1 MGVLRGLSI
10 FGGGNFHTRRA
21 DVRMIAVKTT
31 LQSHGMPRIVLIAL
45 FISTA
50 AAAQTAAP
58 YPHKL
63 IRLIVT
69 AAAGSGPDIT
79 ARIVAQKLSLALG
92 QSVVIENRAGAGGSI
107 AAELAA
113 KAPPDGYTLVMASA
127 GSHAVSPALY
137 PKLAWDPVRDFAPVT
152 LVSVAPNILI
162 VHPSLPVKS
171 VRELVALAK
180 ARPGQLSFG
189 SGGSGSTAHLSGEL
203 FRSMANIAVV
213 HVPFK
218 GAPSA
223 ALGVISGQVEMGLLN
238 LPPTLPQVRSG
249 RLKGLAV
256 STAKRVNAIPE
267 LPTIAEAGVP
277 GYEASTWYGVMAPAG
292 TPAEI
297 IARLHALITAD
308 LRTDDTRGRI
318 VADGGEVVGSTP
330 EEFAAVLKRDLAK
343 WTKVV
348 RESGARAD

>member
-1 MGVLRGLSI
+1 M
-10 FGGGNFHTRRA
+10 F
-21 DVRMIAVKTT
+21 VRVFPLCANALV
-31 LQSHGMPRIVLIAL
+31 IAL
-45 FISTA
+45 LVA
-50 AAAQTAAP
+50 ASAHAQ
-58 YPHKL
+58 YPMKP

-79 ARIVAQKLSLALG
+79 ARIIGQKLTSVLG
-92 QSVVIENRAGAGGSI
+92 QPVVIEDRPGAGGSI

-137 PKLAWDPVRDFAPVT
+137 RNLAWHPIRDFVPISI
-152 LVSVAPNILI
+152 VSLAPNILI

-171 VRELVALAK
+171 TRDLIALAK
-180 ARPGQLSFG
+180 SRPGELSYG

-203 FRSMANIAVV
+203 FRSMANIQIV
-213 HVPFK
+213 HIPFK
-218 GAPSA
+218 GAPAA
-223 ALGVISGQVEMGLLN
+223 ALGVIGGQVEMGLLN

-249 RLKGLAV
+249 RLKALAV
-256 STAKRVNAIPE
+256 TTAKRSSAIPE
-267 LPTIAEAGVP
+267 MPTIAESGLP

-292 TPAEI
+292 TPSEI
-297 IARLHALITAD
+297 TARIYAVISAD
-308 LRTDDTRGRI
+308 LRTEETRARI
-318 VADGGEVVGSTP
+318 AADGGEVVGSTP

-348 RESGARAD
+348 KDSGARAD

>member
-1 MGVLRGLSI
+1 MKS
-10 FGGGNFHTRRA
+10 
-21 DVRMIAVKTT
+21 
-31 LQSHGMPRIVLIAL
+31 AL
-45 FISTA
+45 YFAMLAATA
-50 AAAQTAAP
+50 AGAQTAP
-58 YPHKL
+58 QYPAKP
-63 IRLIVT
+63 IRMIVT

-79 ARIVAQKLSLALG
+79 ARIVGQKLTAALG
-92 QSVVIENRAGAGGSI
+92 QPVIIDDRPGAGGSI

-137 PKLAWDPVRDFAPVT
+137 TKLPWDPVKDFVPITIVA
-152 LVSVAPNILI
+152 LAPNILI

-171 VRELVALAK
+171 VRELIALAK

-203 FRSMANIAVV
+203 FRTMANINIV
-213 HVPFK
+213 HIPFK

-223 ALGVISGQVEMGLLN
+223 ALGVIGGQVEMALLN
-238 LPPTLPQVRSG
+238 LPPTLPQVKSG

-256 STAKRVNAIPE
+256 TTAKRTSAIPE

-292 TPAEI
+292 TPNEI
-297 IARLHALITAD
+297 TGRLYTAIIAD
-308 LRTDDTRGRI
+308 LRTDDTRARI
-318 VADGGEVVGSTP
+318 AADGGEVVGSTP
-330 EEFAAVLKRDLAK
+330 EEFAATLKRDLAK
-343 WTKVV
+343 WTRVV
-348 RESGARAD
+348 KESGARAD

>member
-1 MGVLRGLSI
+1 M
-10 FGGGNFHTRRA
+10 
-21 DVRMIAVKTT
+21 
-31 LQSHGMPRIVLIAL
+31 
-45 FISTA
+45 
-50 AAAQTAAP
+50 
-58 YPHKL
+58 
-63 IRLIVT
+63 IVT

-79 ARIVAQKLSLALG
+79 ARIVGQKLTAALG
-92 QSVVIENRAGAGGSI
+92 QPVIIDDRPGAGGSI

-137 PKLAWDPVRDFAPVT
+137 TKLSWDPVKDFVPITIVA
-152 LVSVAPNILI
+152 LAPNILI

-171 VRELVALAK
+171 VRELIALAK

-203 FRSMANIAVV
+203 FRTMANIRIV
-213 HVPFK
+213 HIPFK

-223 ALGVISGQVEMGLLN
+223 ALGVIGGQVEMALLN

-249 RLKGLAV
+249 RLKALAV
-256 STAKRVNAIPE
+256 TTAKRASAIPE

-277 GYEASTWYGVMAPAG
+277 GYEAATWYGVMAPAG

-297 IARLHALITAD
+297 TGRLYTTIVAD
-308 LRTDDTRGRI
+308 LRREDARARI

-330 EEFAAVLKRDLAK
+330 EEFAAALKRDIAK
-343 WTKVV
+343 WKQVV
-348 RESGARAD
+348 KDSGARAD

>member
-1 MGVLRGLSI
+1 MPPLSI
-10 FGGGNFHTRRA
+10 G
-21 DVRMIAVKTT
+21 VRQPNLFTGIIGLRICPDA
-31 LQSHGMPRIVLIAL
+31 HMPIFLLLALLIAL
-45 FISTA
+45 P
-50 AAAQTAAP
+50 AAAQTAAQ
-58 YPHKL
+58 YPVKP
-63 IRLIVT
+63 IRMIVT

-79 ARIVAQKLSLALG
+79 ARIVGQKLNVALG
-92 QSVVIENRAGAGGSI
+92 QPVVIENRAGAGGSI

-137 PKLAWDPVRDFAPVT
+137 PKLSWDPVRDFVPITIVAI
-152 LVSVAPNILI
+152 APNILI

-171 VRELVALAK
+171 VRELIALAK

-203 FRSMANIAVV
+203 FRTMANIRIV
-213 HVPFK
+213 HIPFK

-223 ALGVISGQVEMGLLN
+223 ALGVIGGQVEMGLLN
-238 LPPTLPQVRSG
+238 LPPTLPQVKSG

-256 STAKRVNAIPE
+256 TAAKRAGAIPE

-277 GYEASTWYGVMAPAG
+277 GYEAVTWYGVMAPAG
-292 TPAEI
+292 TPPEI
-297 IARLHALITAD
+297 TAKLYAAISAD
-308 LRTDDTRGRI
+308 LRNDDTRARI
-318 VADGGEVVGSTP
+318 AADGGEVVGSTP

-348 RESGARAD
+348 KDSGARAD

>member
-1 MGVLRGLSI
+1 MKSPVFFALLVATAAGAQTPP
-10 FGGGNFHTRRA
+10 HYPA
-21 DVRMIAVKTT
+21 KPVRM
-31 LQSHGMPRIVLIAL
+31 
-45 FISTA
+45 
-50 AAAQTAAP
+50 
-58 YPHKL
+58 
-63 IRLIVT
+63 IVT

-79 ARIVAQKLSLALG
+79 ARIVGQKLTAALG
-92 QSVVIENRAGAGGSI
+92 QPVVIENRAGAGGSI

-137 PKLAWDPVRDFAPVT
+137 PKLSWDPVKDFVPITIVA
-152 LVSVAPNILI
+152 VAPNILI

-171 VRELVALAK
+171 VRELIALAK
-180 ARPGQLSFG
+180 ARPGELSFG

-203 FRSMANIAVV
+203 FRTMANIKIV
-213 HVPFK
+213 HIPFK

-223 ALGVISGQVEMGLLN
+223 ALGVIGGQVEMALLN
-238 LPPTLPQVRSG
+238 LPPTLPQVKSG

-256 STAKRVNAIPE
+256 TTAKRTSAIPE

-297 IARLHALITAD
+297 TTRLYTAIIAD
-308 LRTDDTRGRI
+308 LRSEDTRARI
-318 VADGGEVVGSTP
+318 AADGGEVVGSTP

-343 WTKVV
+343 WTRVV
-348 RESGARAD
+348 KDSGARAD